1 VTELHQAYKQTGDL
15 LNRIKSHANNGDFQ
29 SVANELGNFTSENL
43 NQIVNQMNPNTQA
56 IENIYKG
63 LSTTVQNVKPEIDK
77 IAKVAKYSKGPLYF
91 FNNYANYNRPEARQ
105 LMDLSLN
112 LPKDTYSNSEY
123 SMIQPIFNEKLNE
136 YLHNIGT
143 ELQVTKNMK
152 GIVFDKSSPISQK
165 LSNFEQLQKDIR
177 AKYNQDA
184 KFISGLGI
192 STDTNLQYSVGHFT
206 ILNPR
211 IENGIFKG
219 ELFDKYDFDKLNR
232 EQFEKFITYLYN
244 TGAYYLQKWHRL
256 KNYYFIIPIEFIW

>member
-1 VTELHQAYKQTGDL
+1 MQ
-15 LNRIKSHANNGDFQ
+15 
-29 SVANELGNFTSENL
+29 
-43 NQIVNQMNPNTQA
+43 
-56 IENIYKG
+56 KG
-63 LSTTVQNVKPEIDK
+63 L
-77 IAKVAKYSKGPLYF
+77 
-91 FNNYANYNRPEARQ
+91 
-105 LMDLSLN
+105 
-112 LPKDTYSNSEY
+112 YSNSEY

-165 LSNFEQLQKDIR
+165 LSNFKQLQKDIR

-211 IENGIFKG
+211 IENGVFKG
-219 ELFDKYDFDKLNR
+219 ELFDIYDYDWENMNEEFKDLYKYIIN
-232 EQFEKFITYLYN
+232 N
-244 TGAYYLQKWHRL
+244 GAYTLQEMQVL
-256 KNYYFIIPIEFIW
+256 ENYYFLIPIEFIW